1 MKLSERV
8 LPFLKSTP
16 LFYQTLPFYGK
27 NLKPPFFEKIYESL
41 GQIANV
47 EDNLVLDLFLKTT
60 SPLQRLIVRLM
71 PKSLS
76 DFQHQRS
83 GGLRFE

>member
-47 EDNLVLDLFLKTT
+47 LQGRQPCPGSFLKNYESTT
-60 SPLQRLIVRLM
+60 ASHREIDAKVTL
-71 PKSLS
+71 
-76 DFQHQRS
+76 
-83 GGLRFE
+83 